1 MTEERNDQ
9 VAVALQY
16 DRESDIA
23 PRVVASGRGLIA
35 EQIIAIA
42 EENDIVIETNPIL
55 AEALSHVDLD
65 ETIPLELYEAVAAVI
80 GFVLQQSQKKVA

>member
-16 DRESDIA
+16 DRGSDIA

-65 ETIPLELYEAVAAVI
+65 EAIPLELYEAVAAVI

>member
-1 MTEERNDQ
+1 MTEDRNDQ

-16 DRESDIA
+16 DRESDMA